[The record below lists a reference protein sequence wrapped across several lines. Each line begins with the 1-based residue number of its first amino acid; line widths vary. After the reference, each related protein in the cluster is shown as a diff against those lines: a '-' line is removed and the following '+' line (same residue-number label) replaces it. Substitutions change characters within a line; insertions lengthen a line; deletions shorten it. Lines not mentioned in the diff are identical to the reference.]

1 MNYDENFWTDSRTPL
16 FRVVLHLGCCKCSF
30 IRGVVLCWALKQ
42 MCFSWDNSWLT
53 WISESIFFC
62 VDSLPRSIVFLVF
75 EQHWSRASSRSGHI
89 SCFAWDFSL
98 EKWWHNQFL
107 VARILQCLKLL
118 QKIQSR
124 MAVMFYVIIFSFW
137 CWLISKS
144 WPFQTFHL
152 EHPHLNIS
160 IIFTFVFSSASKARL
175 NHPALMRELLAFI
188 ATKLWWKWFFFCC
201 NKKFAENLEFLQGPT
216 VRTLVMFFTKTFC
229 CLESLNV
236 CWMHFCTSTDLFA
249 SWTSWEKINSGG
261 RLGRNHSWIR
271 SFLYINFAPKWG
283 KPKRLK
289 INDSLMLKTS
299 SPRSHTSS
307 HQFTSLCPIFVAAWF
322 EWSQS

>member
-1 MNYDENFWTDSRTPL
+1 MSNWWSLSSCLNIFFSFRSKVQLGTSIVPSLTSQSHRHVTSTSLEPCETLQVVAAVCWTFGHGCHNYQCCWTWSQSLEFIHDWILRIFEPNRKRHCMNYDENFWTDSRTPL

-98 EKWWHNQFL
+98 QKWWHN

-144 WPFQTFHL
+144 WPFKLFI
-152 EHPHLNIS
+152 LNI
-160 IIFTFVFSSASKARL
+160 L
-175 NHPALMRELLAFI
+175 
-188 ATKLWWKWFFFCC
+188 
-201 NKKFAENLEFLQGPT
+201 
-216 VRTLVMFFTKTFC
+216 
-229 CLESLNV
+229 
-236 CWMHFCTSTDLFA
+236 TSTFQL
-249 SWTSWEKINSGG
+249 
-261 RLGRNHSWIR
+261 
-271 SFLYINFAPKWG
+271 
-283 KPKRLK
+283 
-289 INDSLMLKTS
+289 S
-299 SPRSHTSS
+299 SPSFFLERPT
-307 HQFTSLCPIFVAAWF
+307 PG
-322 EWSQS
+322 

>member
-1 MNYDENFWTDSRTPL
+1 MLTYFKIFAFSNFSSWTSSPQHFNY
-16 FRVVLHLGCCKCSF
+16 LHLRFFWSDQRQVKSSSPHE
-30 IRGVVLCWALKQ
+30 RALGIHCNQ
-42 MCFSWDNSWLT
+42 TVM
-53 WISESIFFC
+53 E
-62 VDSLPRSIVFLVF
+62 VF
-75 EQHWSRASSRSGHI
+75 
-89 SCFAWDFSL
+89 
-98 EKWWHNQFL
+98 
-107 VARILQCLKLL
+107 
-118 QKIQSR
+118 
-124 MAVMFYVIIFSFW
+124 
-137 CWLISKS
+137 
-144 WPFQTFHL
+144 
-152 EHPHLNIS
+152 
-160 IIFTFVFSSASKARL
+160 
-175 NHPALMRELLAFI
+175 
-188 ATKLWWKWFFFCC
+188 FFFCC

-283 KPKRLK
+283 KNKKRQK

-307 HQFTSLCPIFVAAWF
+307 HQFTRLCPICVAAWF